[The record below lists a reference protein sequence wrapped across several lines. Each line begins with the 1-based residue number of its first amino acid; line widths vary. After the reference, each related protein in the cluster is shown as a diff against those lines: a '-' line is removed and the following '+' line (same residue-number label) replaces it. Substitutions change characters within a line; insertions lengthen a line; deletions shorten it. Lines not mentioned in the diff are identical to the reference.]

1 MDDGAAP
8 NHTGSE
14 AFGDTGVAAV
24 RNVKAT
30 VRSALVAAA
39 LAAVI
44 APAAGPAGAAG
55 YVAPGRTAVASLM
68 ARAEEYAQSRS
79 GAQATGEHLHPFGH
93 AVVVPDGHGGWI
105 TAIPAVRWPTADAN
119 GQLVLFWH
127 NRTFV
132 GTSSLAAW
140 PNLGQEAVQVAIV
153 RVGVNTIA
161 VKYAVYKPT
170 DPMCCPSLPAVRIRY
185 SWSGSKIVASA
196 KVPAG
201 AFVKGLSF
209 RARYGTAT
217 L

>member
-8 NHTGSE
+8 NHTGAE

-24 RNVKAT
+24 RNVRAT
-30 VRSALVAAA
+30 ARSALVAAA
-39 LAAVI
+39 LAALAAVV

-68 ARAEEYAQSRS
+68 ARAEEYARSRS
-79 GAQATGEHLHPFGH
+79 GTQATGEHLHPFGR

-105 TAIPAVRWPTADAN
+105 TAIPAVRWPTADAY

-140 PNLGQEAVQVAIV
+140 PDLGQEAVQVAIV
-153 RVGVNTIA
+153 RAGVNTIV

-170 DPMCCPSLPAVRIRY
+170 DAMCCPSLPAVRIRY

-201 AFVKGLSF
+201 AFVKGLSV
-209 RARYGTAT
+209 RAS
-217 L
+217 